1 MPSGRHGDEK
11 QKQGISR
18 QKPHGNDRPMFP
30 PPQRFNGRGLL
41 HPDILG
47 SQARKIASSNVGVT
61 NFMMKR

>member
-30 PPQRFNGRGLL
+30 RPSASMGAACFTQIFWA
-41 HPDILG
+41 